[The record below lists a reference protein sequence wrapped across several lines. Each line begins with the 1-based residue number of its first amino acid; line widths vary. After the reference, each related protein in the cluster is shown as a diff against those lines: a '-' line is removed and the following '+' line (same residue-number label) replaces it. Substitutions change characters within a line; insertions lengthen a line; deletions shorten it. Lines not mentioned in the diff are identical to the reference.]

1 MANKANAPNWKKIK
15 AEYIKGGISQQKLA
29 DKYGVP
35 YGTLKRRALQENWS
49 ASRSESE
56 QKASKKLV
64 EKIADQ
70 QADIMAQMA
79 VLHDRAGL
87 AAFKKLLKQFEDFP
101 DSGATTKI
109 IRQSVKVQEI
119 DMGDGKDPIK
129 MPLRT
134 MLASDLSETVKNF
147 SALSKVFGLDAASKL
162 AAQKIRLENGFDQP
176 DSDGGFIEALDDVR
190 PDAWDIEDIPLN
202 ITDTEDAGS
211 EGAE

>member
-1 MANKANAPNWKKIK
+1 MANKATAPNWKKIK
-15 AEYIKGGISQQKLA
+15 TDYLAGKPIKDIAQKHGVSVSAINSRRTREGWASDKA
-29 DKYGVP
+29 DV
-35 YGTLKRRALQENWS
+35 
-49 ASRSESE
+49 
-56 QKASKKLV
+56 ASKARQKCI
-64 EKIADQ
+64 EKIADE
-70 QADIMAQMA
+70 QASIMAQMA

-87 AAFKKLLKQFEDFP
+87 VAFKKLMKQFEDFP

-147 SALSKVFGLDAASKL
+147 TAMSKVFGFDAASKL

>member
-1 MANKANAPNWKKIK
+1 MGNKANAPNWKKIK
-15 AEYIKGGISQQKLA
+15 AEYIKGGISYPKLAEKYGIPYGTLCKRAAAEKWSEARKDCGKKTVAKLA
-29 DKYGVP
+29 DKI
-35 YGTLKRRALQENWS
+35 S
-49 ASRSESE
+49 
-56 QKASKKLV
+56 
-64 EKIADQ
+64 DQ
-70 QADIMAQMA
+70 QAEIMAQMA

-147 SALSKVFGLDAASKL
+147 TAMSKVFGFDAASKL

>member
-15 AEYIKGGISQQKLA
+15 TDYLAGKPIKDIAQ
-29 DKYGVP
+29 KYGVSVSAINS
-35 YGTLKRRALQENWS
+35 RRTREGW
-49 ASRSESE
+49 ASD
-56 QKASKKLV
+56 KADVASKARQKCI
-64 EKIADQ
+64 EKIADE
-70 QADIMAQMA
+70 QASIMAQMA

-87 AAFKKLLKQFEDFP
+87 VAFKKLMKQFEDFP

-147 SALSKVFGLDAASKL
+147 TAMSKVFGFDAASKL

>member
-15 AEYIKGGISQQKLA
+15 TDYLAGKPIKDIAQKHGVSVSAINSRRTREGWASDKA
-29 DKYGVP
+29 DV
-35 YGTLKRRALQENWS
+35 
-49 ASRSESE
+49 
-56 QKASKKLV
+56 ASKARQKCI
-64 EKIADQ
+64 EKIADE
-70 QADIMAQMA
+70 QASIMAQMA

-87 AAFKKLLKQFEDFP
+87 VAFKKLMKQFEDFP

-147 SALSKVFGLDAASKL
+147 TAMSKVFGFDAASKL

>member
-15 AEYIKGGISQQKLA
+15 TDYLAGKPIKDIAQKHGVSVSAINSRRTREGWASDKA
-29 DKYGVP
+29 DV
-35 YGTLKRRALQENWS
+35 
-49 ASRSESE
+49 
-56 QKASKKLV
+56 ASKARQKCI
-64 EKIADQ
+64 EKIADE
-70 QADIMAQMA
+70 QASIMAQMA

-147 SALSKVFGLDAASKL
+147 TAMSKVFGFDAASKL
-162 AAQKIRLENGFDQP
+162 AAQKVRLENGFDQP

-202 ITDTEDAGS
+202 ITDTEDVGS